1 MGLGLESESVLDT
14 WLSRYKYLRY
24 LDLSNS
30 SFETLP
36 NSITKLEHLRFLS
49 LSRNKKIRT
58 LPSSICKLLHLQVL
72 LLSGCTMLE
81 KLPKRLG
88 KLISLRCLIVTTKQS
103 VLPDDEF
110 VSLAHLHTLHF
121 LNCDNIKFLF
131 RQKLPSIE
139 ELYIRSCGY
148 LESLPLYIFPKLQTL
163 YIYNCDKL
171 NLLLNNESPIQTLR
185 LKHLYLMG
193 FSTLVTLPE
202 WIACAKD
209 TLETLVIIN
218 LPNLKMLPVFLTT
231 MTRLKRLYIYD
242 CPQLL
247 SLTSDMHRLTALENL
262 RIIGCPELYRKY
274 QPQSG
279 EYWPIIAQIKNIFI
293 WN

>member
-1 MGLGLESESVLDT
+1 
-14 WLSRYKYLRY
+14 
-24 LDLSNS
+24 
-30 SFETLP
+30 
-36 NSITKLEHLRFLS
+36 
-49 LSRNKKIRT
+49 
-58 LPSSICKLLHLQVL
+58 
-72 LLSGCTMLE
+72 
-81 KLPKRLG
+81 
-88 KLISLRCLIVTTKQS
+88 
-103 VLPDDEF
+103 
-110 VSLAHLHTLHF
+110 
-121 LNCDNIKFLF
+121 
-131 RQKLPSIE
+131 
-139 ELYIRSCGY
+139 
-148 LESLPLYIFPKLQTL
+148 
-163 YIYNCDKL
+163 
-171 NLLLNNESPIQTLR
+171 
-185 LKHLYLMG
+185 MG